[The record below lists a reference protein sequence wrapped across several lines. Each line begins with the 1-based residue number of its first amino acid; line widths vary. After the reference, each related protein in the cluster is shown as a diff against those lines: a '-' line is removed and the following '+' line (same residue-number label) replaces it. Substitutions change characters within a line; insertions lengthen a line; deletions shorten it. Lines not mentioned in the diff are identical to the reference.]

1 MRSDEEMIRA
11 VTERVQTGAQQKIKK
26 QRLLRRAAA
35 AALAVVLAL
44 SAVLGVTLHK
54 SQPTVLPAGVG
65 VGYAFP
71 LSEAQKNRDRIN
83 AIAKS
88 DDSYYAR
95 LIDMNSVVR
104 GYAVEG
110 RAEDAENP
118 VAWNGGEVRL
128 RVETENAMNAAYE
141 SGFLVLLNGVPQ
153 SIRLRFADGS
163 ETGQAAVQPVLFEA
177 KEAKS
182 FTVAFTPNVG
192 EKGES
197 LPLQL
202 GEMHYP
208 SYVASY
214 YGPAYGYGFT
224 GGAGFVPHRTT
235 FHRVGALDMKK
246 HAPDAMPAAAV
257 PVGVETPEETY
268 RAALVGETGDAA
280 DLKALSADFA
290 ADANGLLFTS
300 LTAEA
305 ASKSVNVV
313 SGDAGTITVC
323 LTGPASRVRLSLFVD
338 HTPVDLG
345 GSLYADVETQG
356 GMATNV
362 TLPVDASALTG
373 AHHVY
378 ALLQRAENGDS
389 LVDKLPTEFLF
400 VGETPAPEALPEK
413 APALTAPAGEVRSLG
428 FTDETIRYTGL
439 LENGK
444 VAVITQ
450 RGENAWTSPLDL
462 TIVDPVSGSRAEAE
476 LPPSATVWSVAGNR
490 LIAVDN
496 PALDDPHIAVFDENA
511 ERVSYVAYD
520 PDFSQNTAIHD
531 LKYDYQNSFRNIIV
545 SDDGRNI
552 LYFRSGRGEADWKT
566 YLIDVYTGKK
576 TEIGSALNGENGE
589 VTAQSGLMQYTDYG
603 IVKGMIG
610 DHFLT
615 EHYSEADDA
624 IEFSLVN
631 VLGER
636 IAGPVRVDSAAFML
650 SGRGR
655 YYLLTPHANRPSAA
669 GNLPTSC
676 YVIDGRTLTLTEVP
690 VETDS
695 EPTGGAVSADGS
707 VIVLQRTDGAL
718 TRVYDVESG
727 KELLRLG
734 NVTAFLHDTLC
745 AVDTENRTVYL
756 KADADLPQQAD
767 GYQPQDV
774 VAFTY

>member
-1 MRSDEEMIRA
+1 MRSDEEMIHS
-11 VTERVQTGAQQKIKK
+11 VTERVQIGAQQKRKQ
-26 QRLLRRAAA
+26 QRLLRRTAA

-44 SAVLGVTLHK
+44 SAVLGVALHK
-54 SQPTVLPAGVG
+54 SKTIVLPVG

-71 LSEAQKNRDRIN
+71 LSEAQKNRDRID

-104 GYAVEG
+104 DYAVEG
-110 RAEDAENP
+110 AADAEND
-118 VAWNGGEVRL
+118 VVWNGGEVRL
-128 RVETENAMNAAYE
+128 NVGTENAMNAAYE

-153 SIRLRFADGS
+153 SIRLCFADGS
-163 ETGQAAVQPVLFEA
+163 ETEPAAVQPVLFEA
-177 KEAKS
+177 KETKS

-208 SYVASY
+208 SYVAAY

-224 GGAGFVPHRTT
+224 GGTGFSPHRTT

-246 HAPDAMPAAAV
+246 HAPDAMPAAVV
-257 PVGVETPEETY
+257 PVGVAAPEETY
-268 RAALVGETGDAA
+268 RAALVGAADADA
-280 DLKALSADFA
+280 DLKVLSADFG
-290 ADANGLLFTS
+290 ADVNGLLFTS
-300 LTAEA
+300 LSAEA
-305 ASKSVNVV
+305 ASKSVNVL
-313 SGDAGTITVC
+313 SADAGSVTVC
-323 LTGPASRVRLSLFVD
+323 ITGPAARVRLSLFVD

-362 TLPVDASALTG
+362 TLPVDASALSG

-378 ALLQRAENGDS
+378 ALLQRTENGDS

-520 PDFSQNTAIHD
+520 PDFSQKTAIHD

-650 SGRGR
+650 SKPMSAYQLGESYAKNMGVELRAFR
-655 YYLLTPHANRPSAA
+655 LALILLSSILSACVTAFAGPVSFVGIAVPHLVKTAFGTAKPI
-669 GNLPTSC
+669 
-676 YVIDGRTLTLTEVP
+676 VIIP
-690 VETDS
+690 AS
-695 EPTGGAVSADGS
+695 FIGGAVFCLVCDLIARMLFAPVELSISTITAVFGAPVVIAAMLSRRNMKGS
-707 VIVLQRTDGAL
+707 V
-718 TRVYDVESG
+718 
-727 KELLRLG
+727 
-734 NVTAFLHDTLC
+734 
-745 AVDTENRTVYL
+745 
-756 KADADLPQQAD
+756 
-767 GYQPQDV
+767 
-774 VAFTY
+774 